1 MAKKK
6 QSKKT
11 PEQQAL
17 EREVKRRRTNA
28 KRLVSRATKR
38 GYSFPENIVPDLPK
52 KITEGTLRRFEK
64 LTPDYL
70 YSKAVYV
77 SPEGTQLTGSQRRS
91 VERHIA
97 SERAAQT
104 RDRYYQDRRDREYAR
119 ERERYIESER
129 AYQDYLQEQQEQEWT
144 KHLESEQGYGTAPTP
159 EDETVL
165 RQLEDMID
173 SWAPSSEWTHI
184 STLTGP
190 LSDYKEDD
198 KTKLKS
204 ALLSALFE
212 QGRNEVAKRAQKNA
226 SQLISIANRVLYE
239 SGSSYKNRGVE
250 GVNRD
255 IQLFKT
261 LLTGVTPT
269 VQESQEFSYE
279 AELLSLP
286 HEE

>member
-1 MAKKK
+1 MAKKAIK
-6 QSKKT
+6 KRKSKKT

-17 EREVKRRRTNA
+17 EKEVKRRRNNA
-28 KRLVSRATKR
+28 KRLVSSASKR
-38 GYSFPENIVPDLPK
+38 GYSFPENIIPELPK
-52 KITEGTLRRFEK
+52 NITEGTLRKFK
-64 LTPDYL
+64 KYTPEYL

-77 SPEGTQLTGSQRRS
+77 SPEGIEITGSKRRTA
-91 VERHIA
+91 ER
-97 SERAAQT
+97 SESSKKAAEKRAT
-104 RDRYYQDRRDREYAR
+104 YYSNKEPTISFQD
-119 ERERYIESER
+119 YIEQYTDESEPP
-129 AYQDYLQEQQEQEWT
+129 DYSQFLRDYQEQYGE
-144 KHLESEQGYGTAPTP
+144 GTAPTP
-159 EDETVL
+159 EDDTVL
-165 RQLEDMID
+165 RRIEDMID
-173 SWAPSSEWTHI
+173 SWAPSAEWTHI

-198 KTKLKS
+198 KNKLKS

-226 SQLISIANRVLYE
+226 DQLIYLANRVLYE
-239 SGSSYKNRGVE
+239 SGSSYKTRGVE

-279 AELLSLP
+279 AERLSLP
-286 HEE
+286 YNE